1 MQTTVSFVAWLE
13 KPARCHF
20 RESGNYIK
28 RVMRAIPIFEINN
41 HLGTAKVVLEYRNL
55 HQQAVKSPL
64 NWFIPR
70 YFTVG
75 EVVVMFRA

>member
-1 MQTTVSFVAWLE
+1 MTNQSCNNE
-13 KPARCHF
+13 KI
-20 RESGNYIK
+20 S
-28 RVMRAIPIFEINN
+28 EINN
-41 HLGTAKVVLEYRNL
+41 HIDLFRILLRIHLGTAKVVLEYRNL
-55 HQQAVKSPL
+55 HQQAVKPPL

>member
-1 MQTTVSFVAWLE
+1 
-13 KPARCHF
+13 
-20 RESGNYIK
+20 
-28 RVMRAIPIFEINN
+28 MRAIPIFEINN